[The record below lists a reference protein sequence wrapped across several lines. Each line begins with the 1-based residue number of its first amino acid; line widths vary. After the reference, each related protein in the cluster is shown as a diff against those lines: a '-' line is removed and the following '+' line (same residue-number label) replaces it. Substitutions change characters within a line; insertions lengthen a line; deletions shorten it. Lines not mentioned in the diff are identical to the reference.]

1 MDLTKY
7 ASARRF
13 IRLADVQNGPKRKII
28 ASIGEGDYDKPV
40 ATFTDGTKI
49 SLNKTNVSAL
59 IDLFGSADSKYVVGK
74 VVELYAGNVRFQGDD
89 KPSVLL
95 RAVPDIDDLEETKV
109 TEPPKDHPAMAAPFN
124 DEIPEF

>member
-1 MDLTKY
+1 MDLSKY

-13 IRLADVQNGPKRKII
+13 IRLADLANGPKRKTI
-28 ASIGEGDYDKPV
+28 ASIAEGDYDKPV

-95 RAVPDIDDLEETKV
+95 RGVPDIDDLEETKV
-109 TEPPKDHPAMAAPFN
+109 AEPPKDHPAMAAPFN
-124 DEIPEF
+124 DDPDF